1 LAFGES
7 ELIFQ
12 LASHKKPDSFGLFCA
27 QVARLQ
33 SSVKLCNLANHT
45 SREPLKLGRSK
56 MMKLSLITLSLLAI
70 YAHSDQVVAQTVV
83 DNSQAAIWRA
93 TSRLGYGPTPAL
105 TQAAANSAKVWSL
118 AQIEAAYTASQKSAN
133 VPQALQ
139 AITANANEV
148 TVRFHEERES
158 QRTSRAN
165 LQKPAESMQAPAPT
179 AGAAMQPAPNQ
190 VPANMTALIDAGNVE
205 NYSRTM
211 AQSAI
216 AWRLASCSNPEL
228 ENPLLARMTEFW
240 FNHFNVFID
249 KGPVRP
255 FVGSYLLHAIRPH
268 ALGKFEDLV
277 LATAQ
282 HPAMLLYLDQ
292 AQSTSRGLNENYA
305 RELMELHTLGVNG
318 GYTQDDVRTLARMLT
333 GWSVDIAG
341 GQAFRFRQGAHEA
354 GSKTIMSQTFNITGQ
369 QQGMEAI
376 RFLARH
382 PATAQ
387 RISTR
392 LATFFVADKPSKA
405 LVDRLKNNF
414 LQTGGDIKSLMRTL
428 VESPEFWDV
437 GNTLFKTPQDFAC
450 SALAAAGPADERGE
464 VQNFRQVQG
473 FLGQTGQPLLR
484 WQTPDGYKTD
494 ALTWLAP
501 EALTRRADFAF
512 GLSGRISEPAFLQQ
526 FYTSSTRDRIAKET
540 AAPMRTGL
548 LLAGPEFMMK

>member
-1 LAFGES
+1 
-7 ELIFQ
+7 
-12 LASHKKPDSFGLFCA
+12 
-27 QVARLQ
+27 
-33 SSVKLCNLANHT
+33 
-45 SREPLKLGRSK
+45 
-56 MMKLSLITLSLLAI
+56 MKLSLITLSLLAI
-70 YAHSDQVVAQTVV
+70 YAHSNQAVAQIVV

-105 TQAAANSAKVWSL
+105 AQAAASGAKEWGL
-118 AQIEAAYTASQKSAN
+118 AQIEAAYTESQKSAH

-139 AITANANEV
+139 AITAHANEV
-148 TVRFHEERES
+148 TMRFHEEREA

-165 LQKPAESMQAPAPT
+165 LQKPAEPMQAPASAAAAT
-179 AGAAMQPAPNQ
+179 AAAASMQPAPNQ
-190 VPANMTALIDAGNVE
+190 APANMTALIDAGNTE

-216 AWRLASCSNPEL
+216 AWRLASCSNPAQ

-354 GSKTIMSQTFNITGQ
+354 GSKTIMGQTFNAAGQ
-369 QQGMEAI
+369 QQGIEAI

-387 RISTR
+387 RISAR
-392 LATFFVADKPSKA
+392 MATFFVSDKPSQA
-405 LVDRLKNNF
+405 LIDRLKNNF
-414 LQTGGDIKSLMRTL
+414 LQTGGDIRSMMRTL
-428 VESPEFWDV
+428 IESPEFWDAS
-437 GNTLFKTPQDFAC
+437 NKLFKTPQDFAC
-450 SALAAAGPADERGE
+450 SALAAAGEVDEKGV
-464 VQNFRQVQG
+464 VQNFRQTIG

-512 GLSGRISEPAFLQQ
+512 GLSGRITEPSFLQQ
-526 FYTSSTRDRIAKET
+526 FYTSSTRERIAKET